1 MPLEVE
7 RWLHDRTRDEFVQQM
22 IHIPSHPFG
31 WSAGKWREWY
41 PDVADG
47 GETGT
52 QTAKMGVDGERFR
65 LTTRKAKFMWQTGWW
80 NQHQRLLQSMSNQ
93 KLRPGLV
100 LSGDLRR
107 RGTRKLLQ
115 WRPLFR
121 VKSNSFD
128 HYWSSGH
135 RFGMAE
141 QSEGDSPDGS
151 KSYSFG

>member
-1 MPLEVE
+1 ME
-7 RWLHDRTRDEFVQQM
+7 
-22 IHIPSHPFG
+22 G
-31 WSAGKWREWY
+31 GY

-52 QTAKMGVDGERFR
+52 QTAKMVVDGERFR
-65 LTTRKAKFMWQTGWW
+65 LTTRNKFMWQTGWW

-100 LSGDLRR
+100 LSGDLHVT
-107 RGTRKLLQ
+107 GHQ
-115 WRPLFR
+115 NGCEWRPLFR

-135 RFGMAE
+135 RFGMPSRARGLPMQASRIHLDNLAPIDE
-141 QSEGDSPDGS
+141 RPDFITG
-151 KSYSFG
+151 YNPR